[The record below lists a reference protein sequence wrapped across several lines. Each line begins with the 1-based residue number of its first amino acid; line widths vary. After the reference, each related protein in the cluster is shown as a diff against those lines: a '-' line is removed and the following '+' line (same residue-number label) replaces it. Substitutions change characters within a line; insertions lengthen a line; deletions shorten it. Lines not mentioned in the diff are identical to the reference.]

1 MSNLAGKRLERP
13 TGGRWVAGVAA
24 GLGGHFGLDPVL
36 MRVIFA
42 VTAFIG
48 GIGVLAYLAG
58 WLLMPDQGE
67 PSSILERL
75 ISKTGA

>member
-1 MSNLAGKRLERP
+1 MSNLEGKRLERP
-13 TGGRWVAGVAA
+13 VSNRWLAGVAV
-24 GLGGHFGLDPVL
+24 GLGDYLGLDAVL
-36 MRVIFA
+36 LRVIFV

-58 WLLMPDQGE
+58 WLLVPEQGE

-75 ISKTGA
+75 IGKSGS